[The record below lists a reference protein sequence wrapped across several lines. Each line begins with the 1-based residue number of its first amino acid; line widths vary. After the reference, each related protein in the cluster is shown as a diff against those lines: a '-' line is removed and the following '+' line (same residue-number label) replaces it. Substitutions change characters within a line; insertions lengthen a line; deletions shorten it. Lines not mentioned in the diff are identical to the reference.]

1 MTSLM
6 SRVNIGVTGFA
17 GGSMK
22 ISLKDIKIKFFKS
35 SGPGGQH
42 KNKKF
47 TAVKVFHS
55 LTGISAVATEQRS
68 QAQNKAIALARLRS
82 KVERL
87 TRKKKK
93 RISIRMSSAAKER
106 ILESKK
112 RRSQKKR
119 LRRKIGEEE

>member
-1 MTSLM
+1 
-6 SRVNIGVTGFA
+6 
-17 GGSMK
+17 MK
-22 ISLKDIKIKFFKS
+22 IFSKDIKIKFFKS

-68 QAQNKAIALARLRS
+68 QAQNKAMALQRLRR

-87 TRKKKK
+87 TKKKKK
-93 RISIRMSSAAKER
+93 RIPIRMSSAAKER